1 MARAMCGT
9 DAAAYARDRTGMS
22 AFALEDSVVS
32 AKAVPIR
39 SEVLL
44 GWTKRYAVGIAF
56 ACATHRHWNCVS
68 SAPHFATCDGSRGP
82 FG

>member
-1 MARAMCGT
+1 
-9 DAAAYARDRTGMS
+9 MS
-22 AFALEDSVVS
+22 AFALEDRVVS

-44 GWTKRYAVGIAF
+44 GWTKHYAVGIAF
-56 ACATHRHWNCVS
+56 AALLVLAEGLEWARRANPSVCATHRHWNCVS
-68 SAPHFATCDGSRGP
+68 SAPHFATCDGSRDR